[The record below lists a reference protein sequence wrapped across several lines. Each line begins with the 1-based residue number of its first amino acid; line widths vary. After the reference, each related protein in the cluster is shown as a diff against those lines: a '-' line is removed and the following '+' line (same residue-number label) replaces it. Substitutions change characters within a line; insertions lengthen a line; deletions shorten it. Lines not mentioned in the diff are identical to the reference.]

1 VSKRREW
8 AIDSRPLIEQID
20 DDYWSHIDLQ
30 TEGMVLDWFKAYWRL
45 ALQILPDDNK
55 IELLSYVNLTPEL
68 LQHMIRESRRDPK
81 PVEEGQPD

>member
-1 VSKRREW
+1 MSKRREW

-45 ALQILPDDNK
+45 ALQILPDMEK
-55 IELLSYVNLTPEL
+55 IELLSMVNLTPEL
-68 LQHMIRESRRDPK
+68 LQHMIRESRNNPGD
-81 PVEEGQPD
+81 VEEGQST

>member
-1 VSKRREW
+1 MSKRREW
-8 AIDSRPLIEQID
+8 TTDIRPLIEQID

-81 PVEEGQPD
+81 PVEEGQQD

>member
-1 VSKRREW
+1 MSKHKEW
-8 AIDSRPLIEQID
+8 TTDIRPLIEQID

-30 TEGMVLDWFKAYWRL
+30 TEGCVLDWYKAYWRL
-45 ALQILPDDNK
+45 ALQILTDENK

-81 PVEEGQPD
+81 PVEEGQQD

>member
-1 VSKRREW
+1 
-8 AIDSRPLIEQID
+8 
-20 DDYWSHIDLQ
+20 
-30 TEGMVLDWFKAYWRL
+30 MVLDWFKAYWRL

-81 PVEEGQPD
+81 PVEKGQSD